1 MSNQT
6 GDRYSCSNPNC
17 GCQLEIQRPCGM
29 VSSSANVASGSLE
42 SRATS
47 GTLESDSM
55 LAKNRELRADAPV
68 STVGDYGSQGATG
81 EGLFGTS
88 GSGRSAT
95 MSGRYDT
102 ESMRV
107 RDDAPATQRSGGDP
121 SLRCFCGHEMRQ
133 VGSSQSGSSARA
145 ASH

>member
-6 GDRYSCSNPNC
+6 GDRYSCSNPAC
-17 GCQLEIQRPCGM
+17 GCEIQIQRPCNS
-29 VSSSANVASGSLE
+29 VASTANVTSGSLE

-47 GTLESDSM
+47 GTIESDSM
-55 LAKNRELRADAPV
+55 LEKNREFRADAPV

-81 EGLFGTS
+81 EGMFGTS

-107 RDDAPATQRSGGDP
+107 RDDAPATQRVSSTER

-133 VGSSQSGSSARA
+133 IGGSVRA
-145 ASH
+145 ATR